1 MEIFEITGFRS
12 GVSRDGVNFLEPKD
26 SFENIENG
34 FIYRQILQ
42 SRQGINKFCDRLAGA
57 TRVFGIFEHSLPDST
72 KDLLAFDKNY
82 LYKYNTGTGIFNQI
96 AFGGSLV
103 GYPGFNISSNSAYI
117 SGTSY
122 PTASN
127 LGRFVFTGSGI
138 TLSGTS
144 AVFFYDNAS
153 NTVKDFT
160 SLVDN
165 PNYQVPL
172 QGTLNR
178 AKYVIWFGERLNFFS
193 PTLGGTQYT
202 QGILYS
208 GIRSGTGN
216 GDKFAV
222 AGSGLLQADTYES
235 INGASIL
242 GQVIAINFDRSNWT
256 LEKTADAFN
265 PYFIRKVPSVL
276 GTDAS
281 YSYVSW
287 NNLVKSIGKTGL
299 ISTDGRQSGRIDNKI
314 PYFTQDEIDQIN
326 FDLTYGGF
334 DRLNNQFLWSY
345 KISESDTDTQNS
357 VLINNYEEDTWSI
370 YNLRLTVFG
379 QTDLGLNLNWN
390 QIDETINPAWA
401 RWDTTE
407 QIWNKIGLG
416 KAVQKTLA
424 GDDLGFIYDINS
436 DLDDYIT
443 DISAITNASSAV
455 LTISASAFQV
465 GDRVTITD
473 VEGMIEIN
481 NFDNEGT
488 DSEFEPW
495 IVTAAT
501 TTSVTLN
508 VDSTLFGV
516 YTTGGKLSK
525 VISFKAETIPFN
537 PYREIGRKCYISHVE
552 FLIDNNG
559 GFLKVDV
566 FQDEEEAPYK
576 QDILLLPSQT
586 STKAREWITMTV
598 DNEANFH
605 TFVLKQ
611 ESPSTQ
617 LIITSIRIHA
627 APGALTSG

>member
-1 MEIFEITGFRS
+1 MEIFEITGYQT
-12 GVSRDGVNFLEPKD
+12 GVSRAGVNFLQPKD
-26 SFENIENG
+26 SFQNIENG
-34 FIYRQILQ
+34 FIYRQVLQ
-42 SRQGINKFCDRLAGA
+42 SRQGINKFAERLTGGV
-57 TRVFGIFEHSLPDST
+57 RVFGIFEHTLPDST
-72 KDLLAFDKNY
+72 KDLLVFDKNY
-82 LYKYNTGTGIFNQI
+82 LYKYNTGTGVFDQI
-96 AFGGSLV
+96 AFGGSLAV
-103 GYPGFNISSNSAYI
+103 YAGFNITSNSAYI

-122 PTASN
+122 PTADN

-138 TLSGTS
+138 TASGGS

-153 NTVKDFT
+153 NTVKNFT
-160 SLVDN
+160 VVGDN
-165 PNYQVPL
+165 PNYQAPL
-172 QGTLNR
+172 QGALNR

-193 PTLGGTQYT
+193 PTLASTQYT

-208 GIRSGTGN
+208 GIRNSGGN

-222 AGSGLLQADTYES
+222 AGSGMLQGDTYES

-281 YSYVSW
+281 YSFVSW
-287 NNLVKSIGKTGL
+287 NNLVKSVGKTGL
-299 ISTDGRQSGRIDNKI
+299 IGTDGRQSGRIDNKI
-314 PYFTQDEIDQIN
+314 PYFTQDEIDQID
-326 FDLTYGGF
+326 FELTYGGF

-345 KISESDTDTQNS
+345 KVSETDTETQNS
-357 VLINNYEEDTWSI
+357 VLVSNYEEDTWSV
-370 YNLRLTVFG
+370 YDLRLTVFG

-390 QIDETINPAWA
+390 QIDETIDPAWA
-401 RWDTTE
+401 KWSTTE

-416 KAVQKTLA
+416 KSVQKTLA
-424 GDDLGFIYDINS
+424 GDDLGFIYELNS

-443 DISAITNASSAV
+443 DISGITNATSAV
-455 LTISASAFQV
+455 VTISASAFQV

-473 VEGMIEIN
+473 VEGMTEIN
-481 NFDNEGT
+481 NFDIEGT
-488 DSEFEPW
+488 DHDFEPW
-495 IVTAAT
+495 IVLAAT
-501 TTSVTLN
+501 TTSITLN
-508 VDSTLFGV
+508 VDSTLFGI

-537 PYREIGRKCYISHVE
+537 PYRDIGRKCYVSHVE

-566 FQDEEEAPYK
+566 LQDEEESPYK
-576 QDILLLPSQT
+576 QNILLLPSQT